1 MAPRSEILYLLCAD
15 VKRAGVTMT
24 EIVGRLEIAFRQKG
38 SRPPRKPC
46 MHLWMPGNDNS
57 MDDMAARLPL

>member
-1 MAPRSEILYLLCAD
+1 
-15 VKRAGVTMT
+15 MT

-38 SRPPRKPC
+38 SGPPPKPC